1 MSIKVKFRD
10 DETIR
15 RAADEFRAS
24 DALRGFDVPPIDVIY
39 IAEVILK
46 LDVIPLPDLFADQHK
61 DAGLLA
67 DLSGIYVDEDA
78 YMAWEKQN
86 HWVEKRLRFSF
97 AHELAHYVL
106 HKDEIVAGRPSST
119 AGFISWAV
127 EQNQYN
133 SAEYQANEFAGRF
146 LVPLDVLQREYDT
159 RCAKLSAGG
168 ADWRQIEGSREYLA
182 KQIAPRFGVNH
193 QVIEVRF
200 DREGLWPAE

>member
-15 RAADEFRAS
+15 RAADGFRAS
-24 DALRGFDVPPIDVIY
+24 DGLRGFDVPPIDVIY

-61 DAGLLA
+61 DAALLA
-67 DLSGIYVDEDA
+67 DLTGIYVDEDA
-78 YMAWEKQN
+78 YLAWDKKER
-86 HWVEKRLRFSF
+86 WVEKRLRFSF

-106 HKDEIVAGRPSST
+106 HREDVIAGGPAST
-119 AGFISWAV
+119 AEFITWAT
-127 EQNQYN
+127 EQNKYN
-133 SAEYQANEFAGRF
+133 SAEYQADEFAGRF
-146 LVPLDVLQREYDT
+146 LVPLDILQREYDT
-159 RCAKLSAGG
+159 HCQKLAATGM
-168 ADWRQIEGSREYLA
+168 AWREIEGMREYIA